1 MAKKLAVKEVRSA
14 LRSAKG
20 WKLEGDSITRTV
32 KKKDFV
38 HAMGFVQQTALLA
51 EKMNHHPDID
61 IRYNKVT
68 FVLSTHS
75 AGGLTANDFEL
86 AREINTL

>member
-1 MAKKLAVKEVRSA
+1 
-14 LRSAKG
+14 
-20 WKLEGDSITRTV
+20 
-32 KKKDFV
+32 
-38 HAMGFVQQTALLA
+38 AMGFVQQTALLA